1 MWVIVLVAIYGTVVY
16 ASLIAIWLMLGAII
30 NPNAFLPYATSAA
43 TFLTLVTKKYQEFT
57 ELTQN
62 GLKVLSDYLEKGALD
77 QFQDLLKKMNIQ
89 DTIAD
94 MVPTDTIKEMTAEA
108 AKLGLIDPA
117 TSEHIS
123 NNLEV
128 MIRDPS
134 SASKLGNE
142 LLKIS

>member
-1 MWVIVLVAIYGTVVY
+1 
-16 ASLIAIWLMLGAII
+16 
-30 NPNAFLPYATSAA
+30 
-43 TFLTLVTKKYQEFT
+43 
-57 ELTQN
+57 
-62 GLKVLSDYLEKGALD
+62 
-77 QFQDLLKKMNIQ
+77 MNIQ

-108 AKLGLIDPA
+108 AKLGLIDSS